1 MRSSLLVLPEQDTD
15 MVSVVLMDVEA
26 VIVHFARR

>member
-1 MRSSLLVLPEQDTD
+1 MRLSLLVLPEQDTD